1 MHEQELRTLILE
13 TLVEVAPEVDIDI
26 LEPRKSFRDQF
37 EIDSV
42 DFLNFILQL
51 EKALNTKI
59 PEVDYPKLS
68 SLEGCLTYLKDFLLK
83 HSSA

>member
-1 MHEQELRTLILE
+1 M
-13 TLVEVAPEVDIDI
+13 

-42 DFLNFILQL
+42 DFLNFILNL
-51 EKALNTKI
+51 EKVLDRKI

-68 SLEGCLTYLKDFLLK
+68 SLEGCLTYLKEFLSK
-83 HSSA
+83 

>member
-1 MHEQELRTLILE
+1 MQEQELRTLILE
-13 TLVEVAPEVDIDI
+13 TLVEVAPEVDIDM

-42 DFLNFILQL
+42 DFLNFILNL
-51 EKALNTKI
+51 EKVLDKKI

-68 SLEGCLTYLKDFLLK
+68 SLEGCLIYLKEFLSK
-83 HSSA
+83 